1 MRPTGLLLGMAL
13 AEMFGSGLLAQALI
27 VNNRAQVTGSFDT
40 SVTATSVDR
49 STSTSSTTTT
59 TSESTSTTSTTS
71 STSTSTGVS
80 THTIQVGPKVSP
92 HAYVPHTI
100 TANVGDVLVFE
111 FYPTNHSVAK
121 ADYLAPCVPAGK
133 DEFWSGEFNTFNEE
147 NGELVGDVRQQP
159 EPYWTGTVIEYSA
172 NLFHTASDLEFSSQ

>member
-1 MRPTGLLLGMAL
+1 MRPTGLFLGVAL
-13 AEMFGSGLLAQALI
+13 VEVLGYGLLAQALS
-27 VNNRAQVTGSFDT
+27 VNNRAQVTGSTDT
-40 SVTATSVDR
+40 SVTTTAGR

-59 TSESTSTTSTTS
+59 ESDSTSTTSTTS
-71 STSTSTGVS
+71 STSTSTGVA

-159 EPYWTGTVIEYSA
+159 
-172 NLFHTASDLEFSSQ
+172 